1 LPTAQYLLYDGHGS
15 TRQLIADN
23 GTTVTASYS
32 YDAYGVMLGTDDT
45 AAENADT
52 SLLYAGEQYDS
63 DLDHYYLRAR
73 YYNPWSGTFNRT
85 DPFAGNN
92 QDPQSLHK
100 YLYCHNNPVN
110 AVDPSGEF
118 SIAVAITTVFVFSMM
133 LTIAG

>member
-1 LPTAQYLLYDGHGS
+1 
-15 TRQLIADN
+15 
-23 GTTVTASYS
+23 
-32 YDAYGVMLGTDDT
+32 MLGTDDT
-45 AAENADT
+45 AADNAGT

-63 DLDHYYLRAR
+63 DLSHYYLRAR

-110 AVDPSGEF
+110 ATDPSRLF
-118 SIAVAITTVFVFSMM
+118 SWNISTTN
-133 LTIAG
+133 I